1 MSFLGML
8 EDVVKGVT
16 TGVAVV
22 TVLPVFGAIGTI
34 TATGV
39 VVGSVLGGTAAILD
53 SLDDDD

>member
-8 EDVVKGVT
+8 ENVVKGVA

-22 TVLPVFGAIGTI
+22 TALPVLGAAGTI
-34 TATGV
+34 TGAGV

-53 SLDDDD
+53 SLDDD